1 MNIWL
6 GWGLPIITWLQGL
19 GDWLLVPMQS
29 FTFLGSEEFFLL
41 IMPALLWCFEFRLGF
56 RIGLILLTSQGIN
69 GIFKLLFSAPRPFWV
84 SSDVK
89 ALSTEGSFGMPSGH
103 SQTAVVVWGRLA
115 AGIRKRWATIL
126 LALLILIISIS
137 RLYLGVHFPT
147 DVLTGWLV
155 GVLILWAF
163 LRFEDPLGARLS
175 KLGVP
180 MQIGIAFLASIAIIL
195 LGLLAQ
201 ALSVA
206 PLAEW
211 VQTAAQ
217 KGAEIDPR
225 SIEGVISSAGAL
237 FGLGAGG
244 ALIFARNGFDA
255 SGAWWKRILR
265 YLVGVVGVAAIYFG
279 LKLVLPEG
287 VQVLRYLRYALV
299 GFWVSYLAPRT
310 FVALRL
316 A

>member
-1 MNIWL
+1 MNVWL
-6 GWGLPIITWLQGL
+6 DWGLPIITWLQGL

-29 FTFLGSEEFFLL
+29 FTFLGSENFFLL
-41 IMPALLWCFEFRLGF
+41 IMPALIWCFEFRLGF
-56 RIGLILLTSQGIN
+56 RIGLIMLTGQGLN
-69 GIFKLLFSAPRPFWV
+69 SCFKLFASSPRPFWV
-84 SSDVK
+84 SSEIK
-89 ALSTEGSFGMPSGH
+89 ALSTETSFGIPSGH
-103 SQTAVVVWGRLA
+103 SSSAVVVWGRLA

-126 LALLILIISIS
+126 LALLIFMISIS

-155 GVLILWAF
+155 GVLILLAF
-163 LRFEDPLGARLS
+163 LRFEDPVGARLS

-180 MQIGIAFLASIAIIL
+180 LQIGIAFLASIAIIL
-195 LGLLAQ
+195 FGLLAQ

-217 KGAEIDPR
+217 QGIEIDAR

-244 ALIFARNGFDA
+244 ALIFAQNGFDA

-265 YLVGVVGVAAIYFG
+265 YLVGVVGVALIYFG

-287 VQVLRYLRYALV
+287 IQLLRYLRYALV
-299 GFWVSYLAPRT
+299 GFWVSYLAPLT

>member
-1 MNIWL
+1 
-6 GWGLPIITWLQGL
+6 
-19 GDWLLVPMQS
+19 
-29 FTFLGSEEFFLL
+29 
-41 IMPALLWCFEFRLGF
+41 
-56 RIGLILLTSQGIN
+56 
-69 GIFKLLFSAPRPFWV
+69 
-84 SSDVK
+84 
-89 ALSTEGSFGMPSGH
+89 
-103 SQTAVVVWGRLA
+103 
-115 AGIRKRWATIL
+115 GIRKRWATIL
-126 LALLILIISIS
+126 LALLILVISIS

-155 GVLILWAF
+155 GVLTLVAF

-175 KLGVP
+175 KLSVP

-211 VQTAAQ
+211 IQTAAQ

-225 SIEGVISSAGAL
+225 SIDGVISSAGAL

-244 ALIFARNGFDA
+244 VLIFARNGFDA

-310 FVALRL
+310 FAALRL